1 MRKNK
6 RSIYTITAFLIMIIM
21 GSAFIKQG
29 LDMEKNMTPIYSYT
43 AQKSDNYEVLLKPNT
58 FYTTE
63 KLPAGGYYAS
73 NSIKSYL
80 IELRYNFKGDRK
92 TNLEYN
98 YNITA
103 NLIGTVRDNNNQD
116 KEVWNREFIFKEN
129 VNNKQKETDE
139 FAINEQLDIDYEYY
153 NNLAR
158 SYEKTY
164 KITIDA
170 VLKIRLNVNIEMETE
185 EDFIELE
192 IPITSTVS
200 EVRENY
206 QKTTEKDINQP
217 KENSETIK
225 TIFYVIGGAFVIG
238 ALVIISIEINK
249 NKKKS
254 PLKRIFKYYN
264 DLIVKVENKP
274 NFEKLKTLNITTF
287 EDLVDVAEQTQN
299 IIIYYE
305 NSFYV
310 VVGKYLYSWNAK

>member
-6 RSIYTITAFLIMIIM
+6 KSVYTIIAFLIMIII

-29 LDMEKNMTPIYSYT
+29 LDMERNKTPIYSYT
-43 AQKSDNYEVLLKPNT
+43 VQKSDNYEVLLRPNT

-63 KLPAGGYYAS
+63 KLPEGGYYAS

-80 IELRYNFKGDRK
+80 IELKYDLKGDRK
-92 TNLEYN
+92 TDLEYN
-98 YNITA
+98 YNIIA
-103 NLIGTVRDNNNQD
+103 NLIGTVRDNDNQD
-116 KEVWNREFIFKEN
+116 KEVWNREFILKEN
-129 VNNKQKETDE
+129 VNNKQKEIDG
-139 FAINEQLDIDYEYY
+139 FSINEQIDVDYEYY
-153 NNLAR
+153 NNLVR

-170 VLKIRLNVNIEMETE
+170 VLKIRLNVNLGMETE

-206 QKTTEKDINQP
+206 EQNTQKDINKP
-217 KENSETIK
+217 KENSEIIK
-225 TIFYVIGGAFVIG
+225 AIFYVIGGAFIIG
-238 ALVIISIEINK
+238 AMAIITIEINK
-249 NKKKS
+249 NKRKS
-254 PLKRIFKYYN
+254 PLKRIFKYYKN
-264 DLIVKVENKP
+264 LIVKIENKP
-274 NFEKLKTLNITTF
+274 NFEKLKTMKIATF

-310 VVGKYLYSWNAK
+310 VVGKYLYNWNA